1 MSDGWESAGAQVQEQ
16 RWDLAEWSRCRV
28 SDRVRIKLWAMVVDQ
43 VLGQVFH
50 QIQGMMLDPEGEI
63 QHER

>member
-1 MSDGWESAGAQVQEQ
+1 
-16 RWDLAEWSRCRV
+16 
-28 SDRVRIKLWAMVVDQ
+28 MVVDQ